1 MTSFIKVPF
10 ASSGD
15 KSAVPDTDS
24 GGSVNM
30 TQGYG
35 QAYSLDPATD
45 PSAKR
50 IERDKMNWL
59 FNRITQAINEIQS
72 SGVAPFITSADNGGA
87 AFSYGKGALV
97 SLGGVVYQS
106 LVANN
111 TATPPGANWSALPD
125 KIQPLDATLTALAG
139 LVGAAN
145 KLPYFN
151 GADTAALTDLTSVGR
166 DIIGKNNVAAV
177 LQYLGLTN
185 YADKASLANQV
196 FSGPVS
202 SKDSVTATSADGLT
216 RKVSLNAS
224 TGLQIVIYDGGT
236 YKGAITIP
244 AKDGTMALVSD
255 LANFADKETSD
266 SQVFTAPV
274 VSNDGIVAQSG
285 ASKVILSAQNGLRLV
300 TYQNNQYAGGVE
312 IPKRDGVIALTADL
326 FGVSQTWQNV
336 KGSRSA
342 GVTYTNST
350 GRPIAVSIAGI
361 LASNM
366 TGVQLSLAV
375 GGVEASSF
383 ALTQSSFDIRGN
395 VFAIVPPGVTYN
407 LTASN
412 VTSILTWS
420 ELR

>member
-15 KSAVPDTDS
+15 KVAVPDTDA
-24 GGSVNM
+24 GGGVNM

-35 QAYSLDPATD
+35 QDYSLDPATD

-72 SGVAPFITSADNGGA
+72 GGVAPFITSADNGGS

-97 SLGGVVYQS
+97 SLSGVVYQS

-111 TATPPGANWSALPD
+111 TATPPGANWSALPE
-125 KIQPLDATLTALAG
+125 KIQPLDATLTALSG
-139 LVGAAN
+139 LVGAVN

-166 DIIGKNNVAAV
+166 DIIGKNNIAAV
-177 LQYLGLTN
+177 LKYLGLTN
-185 YADKASLANQV
+185 YADKESLANQE
-196 FSGPVS
+196 FSGPIS

-255 LANFADKETSD
+255 LANFADKKTSD

-285 ASKVILSAQNGLRLV
+285 TSKVILSAQNGLKLI

-312 IPKRDGVIALTADL
+312 IPKRDGIMALSADL

-336 KGSRSA
+336 KASRSA

-361 LASNM
+361 MASNQ

-375 GGVEASSF
+375 NGVEASSF
-383 ALTQSSFDIRGN
+383 AVTQASFDIRGN
-395 VFAIVPPGVTYN
+395 VFAIVPPGATYN
-407 LTASN
+407 LTAN
-412 VTSILTWS
+412 SINSIFTWS

>member
-1 MTSFIKVPF
+1 MNRTDAPAKQAKPF
-10 ASSGD
+10 GINGQREPLLATTPAGDNTASYDQGFPPITMILKSAGGLPPKGQDMNQILFELSSLARWFSSGAFNSFD
-15 KSAVPDTDS
+15 ASFANAIGGYPS
-24 GGSVNM
+24 GSVVISNDGSKLYVN
-30 TQGYG
+30 T
-35 QAYSLDPATD
+35 LDSNTSNPNA
-45 PSAKR
+45 
-50 IERDKMNWL
+50 
-59 FNRITQAINEIQS
+59 
-72 SGVAPFITSADNGGA
+72 SG
-87 AFSYGKGALV
+87 
-97 SLGGVVYQS
+97 
-106 LVANN
+106 
-111 TATPPGANWSALPD
+111 
-125 KIQPLDATLTALAG
+125 AG
-139 LVGAAN
+139 WIDFVG
-145 KLPYFN
+145 
-151 GADTAALTDLTSVGR
+151 
-166 DIIGKNNVAAV
+166 
-177 LQYLGLTN
+177 YLGLTY
-185 YADKASLANQV
+185 YADKKSLSIQE
-196 FSGPVS
+196 FDGPVS
-202 SKDSVTATSADGLT
+202 SKDSVTATSSDGVT

-236 YKGAITIP
+236 YKGAINIP

-255 LANFADKETSD
+255 LANFADKKTSD

-361 LASNM
+361 MALNQ

-383 ALTQSSFDIRGN
+383 AVTQAAFDIRGN
-395 VFAIVPPGVTYN
+395 VFAIVPPGATYN
-407 LTASN
+407 LTANN